1 MHFENCYSSNHYWVT
16 HSISMTPAVPQLHL
30 TFGIKIH
37 LKCLTRTLD
46 AYNLR
51 FFSFPPPIRTP
62 EPEEADVEFDAS
74 LLEDTENMA
83 ANEILWNNLTAENLQ
98 AL

>member
-1 MHFENCYSSNHYWVT
+1 M
-16 HSISMTPAVPQLHL
+16 L
-30 TFGIKIH
+30 TI
-37 LKCLTRTLD
+37 CV
-46 AYNLR
+46 

-98 AL
+98 ALWANCYASPDKATANGSNRAS

>member
-1 MHFENCYSSNHYWVT
+1 MFTICG
-16 HSISMTPAVPQLHL
+16 L
-30 TFGIKIH
+30 
-37 LKCLTRTLD
+37 
-46 AYNLR
+46 
-51 FFSFPPPIRTP
+51 SFPPPIRTP